1 MPPLREC
8 PPQGRTYGTLRFVA
22 DGNGCRRTGP
32 SPAQGRWEIADL
44 EPHVAIRFKH
54 LFPRVPKESAGP
66 FHLPNDLMHAA
77 DLEWFTVRY
86 PLAMTAEDRHV
97 LETGRRGWD
106 LEQAE
111 LERILLPDYRAPHF
125 AGVKPGQRIRD
136 YQAQAIEVLRRRKSL
151 LLGDEGGL
159 GKTYTAAGFLVST
172 PGTLPAAVVCDAHMQ
187 RQWADKITAF
197 TDLSVHLIEK
207 GSPYNL
213 PPADVYIFR
222 VSQIGGWIQF
232 FKSHGDFFK
241 TAVFDEPQSL
251 RTGTGTQK
259 GAAAFL
265 LSQGVTYRLGLTATP
280 IYNYGVEMWNVM
292 QFIDDAVLGAWT
304 DFEREW
310 VNRAPGRGGHIK
322 DPKALG
328 TYLREQ
334 HALIRRLKSDVGQ
347 QLPKTS
353 IIVETIDY
361 DAKTVE
367 SVEALA
373 QQLAIRA
380 TTGSFVERG
389 QAAREL
395 DIMVRQATGI
405 AKAKTVAQFARLMV
419 EAGEPVLLVGW
430 HREVYR
436 LWLEAL
442 ADLKPAMYTGS
453 ETAARKEAEKQRFL
467 DGDTDILILSL
478 RAGAGVDG
486 LQHRSSVVILGELDW
501 SPGIHQQILWRLD
514 RECQKNPVTCFLL
527 VTDDGSDPPM
537 MDVLGIKKSEA
548 RQIVDPHLGVRIAET
563 DESHLRRLI
572 ERYLARPPARVAAPG
587 TGPAAGKGMP
597 SGRGAPCNRPG
608 RRRIIGQCRR
618 IAYS

>member
-1 MPPLREC
+1 M
-8 PPQGRTYGTLRFVA
+8 
-22 DGNGCRRTGP
+22 
-32 SPAQGRWEIADL
+32 
-44 EPHVAIRFKH
+44 
-54 LFPRVPKESAGP
+54 
-66 FHLPNDLMHAA
+66 
-77 DLEWFTVRY
+77 
-86 PLAMTAEDRHV
+86 
-97 LETGRRGWD
+97 
-106 LEQAE
+106 
-111 LERILLPDYRAPHF
+111 
-125 AGVKPGQRIRD
+125 KPGQRIRD

-222 VSQIGGWIQF
+222 VSQIGGWIPF

-310 VNRAPGRGGHIK
+310 VNRAPSRGGHIK

-380 TTGSFVERG
+380 TTGSFIERG

-467 DGDTDILILSL
+467 DGDTDILIMSL
-478 RAGAGVDG
+478 RSGAGVDG

-514 RECQKNPVTCFLL
+514 REGQQNPVTCFLL

-537 MDVLGIKKSEA
+537 MDVLGIKNSEA
-548 RQIVDPHLGVRIAET
+548 TQIVDPHLGVQVANP
-563 DESHLRRLI
+563 DESHLKRLV
-572 ERYLARPPARVAAPG
+572 ERYLAR
-587 TGPAAGKGMP
+587 
-597 SGRGAPCNRPG
+597 GR
-608 RRRIIGQCRR
+608 
-618 IAYS
+618 

>member
-1 MPPLREC
+1 MRVQYDCPPLRVYFDLPC
-8 PPQGRTYGTLRFVA
+8 TSVRPMRLTIRWRSRTVVIEGFA
-22 DGNGCRRTGP
+22 
-32 SPAQGRWEIADL
+32 PA
-44 EPHVAIRFKH
+44 
-54 LFPRVPKESAGP
+54 PRP
-66 FHLPNDLMHAA
+66 AA
-77 DLEWFTVRY
+77 E
-86 PLAMTAEDRHV
+86 A
-97 LETGRRGWD
+97 GRRGNRSLTGTRLVW
-106 LEQAE
+106 AN
-111 LERILLPDYRAPHF
+111 
-125 AGVKPGQRIRD
+125 GKP
-136 YQAQAIEVLRRRKSL
+136 E
-151 LLGDEGGL
+151 
-159 GKTYTAAGFLVST
+159 
-172 PGTLPAAVVCDAHMQ
+172 
-187 RQWADKITAF
+187 
-197 TDLSVHLIEK
+197 
-207 GSPYNL
+207 
-213 PPADVYIFR
+213 DVY
-222 VSQIGGWIQF
+222 
-232 FKSHGDFFK
+232 
-241 TAVFDEPQSL
+241 L
-251 RTGTGTQK
+251 
-259 GAAAFL
+259 
-265 LSQGVTYRLGLTATP
+265 
-280 IYNYGVEMWNVM
+280 
-292 QFIDDAVLGAWT
+292 
-304 DFEREW
+304 
-310 VNRAPGRGGHIK
+310 
-322 DPKALG
+322 
-328 TYLREQ
+328 
-334 HALIRRLKSDVGQ
+334 
-347 QLPKTS
+347 
-353 IIVETIDY
+353 
-361 DAKTVE
+361 
-367 SVEALA
+367 
-373 QQLAIRA
+373 
-380 TTGSFVERG
+380 VERG

-395 DIMVRQATGI
+395 DIIVRQATGI

-436 LWLEAL
+436 IWLEAL

-453 ETAARKEAEKQRFL
+453 ETAARKEAEKRRFL